1 LALVPLARGAGAKEA
16 AAHDQSSAELARYK
30 LGRTSGYDKDGYHRV
45 SCPAVMGKLRCPR
58 HPQSMA
64 LSHERPTVLSPPEHV
79 PACCGQKTLTVP
91 PSVNAKTA
99 QKHDYPSAAWRASY
113 ARRTA
118 VERSFS
124 TIKDPASNDI
134 SRGWCRLMG
143 LSAITV
149 FVTCCLV
156 VRNWRVLDAFD
167 ERVAEHERRAGLG
180 LAPKTRRRRRQP
192 IADLLAKPSPP

>member
-1 LALVPLARGAGAKEA
+1 
-16 AAHDQSSAELARYK
+16 
-30 LGRTSGYDKDGYHRV
+30 
-45 SCPAVMGKLRCPR
+45 
-58 HPQSMA
+58 MA
-64 LSHERPTVLSPPEHV
+64 LSHERPTVLALPEHL
-79 PACCGQKTLTVP
+79 PTCCTQKTLTVP

-118 VERSFS
+118 VERTYS

-156 VRNWRVLDAFD
+156 VRNWRVADAFEAREAD
-167 ERVAEHERRAGLG
+167 DARRAAAG
-180 LAPKTRRRRRQP
+180 LAPRRHKRRRRG
-192 IADLLAKPSPP
+192 LAELVSAGAGP